1 MNILIALLIFS
12 LIIIIHELG
21 HFLLAKKNGIFVT
34 EFSLG
39 MGPRIISFVPTNK
52 GYRFKGL
59 LTQGNLSST
68 KEWQENTVYSIK
80 LLPFGGSCMMLGE
93 DDNIEDERA
102 FNKKSV
108 FARISVVFAGAFFNF
123 ILAFILAL
131 IVIGVIGIDPPTVL
145 EVAKDSPLEK
155 SGIIEGDLI
164 TSINGERI
172 SISREVSAYFT
183 FNPISDQE
191 IEITY
196 EREGVKDTASLLPEY
211 VETYMLGFSYTPD
224 SSPAVIQ
231 RLYEDYPLH
240 KAGVQ
245 IEDIITKVNGVT
257 IESGKDL
264 GEYFEANPL
273 TKDEI
278 EITYR
283 RDQEEYTALLTP
295 ILEGGYVSGL
305 NLNYGREKTTPFNI
319 IKYSLIEIRYYIV
332 STVKS
337 LGKFITGKIGANEIA
352 GPVGIVNIIGDT
364 YEASKVDGA
373 FYVFLNL
380 ANLTILLSANLG
392 VMNLLPIPAL
402 DGGRLVFLIIE
413 GVRGKPIPQE
423 KEGFVHFIGLI
434 ALMMLMV
441 FVLFN
446 DIRRLF

>member
-1 MNILIALLIFS
+1 MNIIIALLIFS

-39 MGPRIISFVPTNK
+39 MGPRIISFVPTKN

-59 LTQGNLSST
+59 LTQSNLSST
-68 KEWQENTVYSIK
+68 KEWQDNTVYSIK

-123 ILAFILAL
+123 ILAFLLAL
-131 IVIGVIGIDPPTVL
+131 VVIGLIGIDPPTVV
-145 EVAKDSPLEK
+145 EVSEDSPAQK
-155 SGIIEGDLI
+155 AGIIEGDTI
-164 TSINGERI
+164 TSINRERI
-172 SISREVSAYFT
+172 SISREMAAYLT
-183 FNPISDQE
+183 FNPLSDE
-191 IEITY
+191 PLEITY
-196 EREGVKDTASLLPEY
+196 KRDGIEHTANLLPEH

-224 SSPAVIQ
+224 TSPAIVQ

-245 IEDIITKVNGVT
+245 LGDTISKINGVT

-264 GEYFEANPL
+264 GEYFEENPL
-273 TKDEI
+273 SADEI
-278 EITYR
+278 EITYKT
-283 RDQEEYTALLTP
+283 DEVEKTISVIP
-295 ILEGGYVSGL
+295 ILEEGYVTGL
-305 NLNYGREKTTPFNI
+305 NVNQGREKTNPLNT
-319 IKYSLIEIRYYIV
+319 IKYSLIEIRYYIA
-332 STVKS
+332 STIKS
-337 LGKFITGKIGANEIA
+337 LGMFVTGKIGTNEIA

-364 YEASKVDGA
+364 YEASRVDGA

-402 DGGRLVFLIIE
+402 DGGRLVFLILE

-423 KEGFVHFIGLI
+423 KEGFVHFIGMI